1 MLKELFIPNAQPRPS
16 VFLTMVAG
24 QVLLLLLLWLFYPLQ
39 LFPTLGGAALA
50 LLAPT
55 VLCIVMLG
63 VSGRESRTGPLD

>member
-1 MLKELFIPNAQPRPS
+1 MILEGSSKFGGIAVQLAAIAK
-16 VFLTMVAG
+16 
-24 QVLLLLLLWLFYPLQ
+24 